1 MVNHVGATL
10 FTLRVIQLTWCAISV
25 MRNFCDVQR
34 GLSFLLYH
42 FVVFFSLLVVEVR
55 AC

>member
-10 FTLRVIQLTWCAISV
+10 FTLRIIQLTWRSKLV
-25 MRNFCDVQR
+25 VRNFCDVQR

-42 FVVFFSLLVVEVR
+42 FIVFFGLLVAEI
-55 AC
+55 

>member
-1 MVNHVGATL
+1 MVTHVGATL
-10 FTLRVIQLTWCAISV
+10 FTSHVIQLTWRSTPV
-25 MRNFCDVQR
+25 VRNFCDVQR

-42 FVVFFSLLVVEVR
+42 FVVFFSLLVAEVR